1 MEIENST
8 PEQVQSIEQ
17 IQLPNSSGV
26 LAMGIIS
33 LVCFCCLPAGIAGIT
48 LGILA
53 IVIGNKA
60 LKIYASE
67 PEKYTEKSF
76 KNTKAGRVCG
86 IIGLAI
92 GGIWLIGVLIY
103 LSVIGWALGTLITT
117 MPWDMM

>member
-1 MEIENST
+1 MEIENT
-8 PEQVQSIEQ
+8 DPVQDIEK

-33 LVCFCCLPAGIAGIT
+33 LVCFCCLPAGVAGIT

-53 IVIGNKA
+53 LVIGNKA
-60 LKIYASE
+60 LKLYAAD
-67 PEKYTEKSF
+67 PEKYTEKSY
-76 KNTKAGRVCG
+76 KNTKAGRICG
-86 IIGLAI
+86 IIGLSI

-103 LSVIGWALGTLITT
+103 LSVIGWAIGTLITT